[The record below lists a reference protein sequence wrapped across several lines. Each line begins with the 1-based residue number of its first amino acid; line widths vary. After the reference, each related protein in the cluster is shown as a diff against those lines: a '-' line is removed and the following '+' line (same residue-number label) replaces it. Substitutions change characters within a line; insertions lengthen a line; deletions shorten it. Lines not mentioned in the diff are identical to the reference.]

1 MCLWVCL
8 CVPSWGPYGLYLY
21 NNQTSAQFEMSVL
34 WKVHTFWM
42 GNHSHA
48 VRSGRDAAASQGWL
62 SICRLSLLMNGLLL
76 CSVIPMFSFHGLGL
90 AYYTDWYLGPQSDF
104 FNNVYLAIQ
113 LVTPKRSI
121 LIDYFSVSLGDK
133 DNRCFCGGK
142 LASLLNISFLMS
154 LPSK

>member
-8 CVPSWGPYGLYLY
+8 CVPGWGPYGLYLY
-21 NNQTSAQFEMSVL
+21 NNQISAEFGMSVP
-34 WKVHTFWM
+34 WEVHTLWM
-42 GNHSHA
+42 GNHAHA
-48 VRSGRDAAASQGWL
+48 VRSGWNAAASPWWL
-62 SICRLSLLMNGLLL
+62 SICRLSILMNGLPM

-90 AYYTDWYLGPQSDF
+90 ACYTDWYLSPRSDF

-113 LVTPKRSI
+113 LVTPRRSI
-121 LIDYFSVSLGDK
+121 PIDYFSVSLGDK
-133 DNRCFCGGK
+133 DNRCFGGGK